1 MDMTEVC
8 DHLPSGPQVAFIS
21 KKAGIIL
28 APNIIHAIK
37 CSDNPYYR
45 KCDAQTLQQ
54 ESIVAIINTEAVHP
68 ELLHYLLDN
77 DMLQDAD
84 LSKNFPSE
92 LGKKIFKRNI
102 DFIARQYRR
111 HLYHDHDF

>member
-1 MDMTEVC
+1 M
-8 DHLPSGPQVAFIS
+8 
-21 KKAGIIL
+21 
-28 APNIIHAIK
+28 
-37 CSDNPYYR
+37 
-45 KCDAQTLQQ
+45 
-54 ESIVAIINTEAVHP
+54 AIINTEAVHP
-68 ELLHYLLDN
+68 ELRHYLLDN

-92 LGKKIFKRNI
+92 LGKNSFKRNI